1 MLADNLKILLGSTY
15 GLYFKITGFHWN
27 IEGSNFPQYHDFLNT
42 YYDEVYATADTIA
55 EYIRSL
61 DSYAPGGMMR
71 MLELSVVKDQPK
83 IPRAELMF
91 AELLADT
98 DMMIQM
104 VAAVF
109 DEATAERQQGIANFM
124 ADLQDL
130 YSKKRWMIRSIL
142 KTDRE

>member
-1 MLADNLKILLGSTY
+1 
-15 GLYFKITGFHWN
+15 
-27 IEGSNFPQYHDFLNT
+27 
-42 YYDEVYATADTIA
+42 
-55 EYIRSL
+55 
-61 DSYAPGGMMR
+61 
-71 MLELSVVKDQPK
+71 
-83 IPRAELMF
+83 MF
-91 AELLADT
+91 GELLADT

-104 VAAVF
+104 VAAIF